1 MDAGANAFLTG
12 GTQNWHF
19 YHHTNT
25 YTDKID
31 FTSQLTNVHQIKAGV
46 EGDLHFLNY
55 RDYQVHVDAS
65 SGFVPALPTP
75 GSFDFNTYDNTPY
88 QLAAYIQDKIELSYL
103 VVNVGLR
110 FDYFQPDGV
119 GLKGS

>member
-12 GTQNWHF
+12 GTENWHF

-25 YTDKID
+25 YTSKSFHLSADKSSSD
-31 FTSQLTNVHQIKAGV
+31 KG
-46 EGDLHFLNY
+46 GRRRGYHFLNY

-75 GSFDFNTYDNTPY
+75 GSFDLNTYDNMPY

-103 VVNVGLR
+103 RRKRWLAFRLFRARRN
-110 FDYFQPDGV
+110 GV
-119 GLKGS
+119 KES